1 MSSSTVLTKK
11 DENQNKSAHTD
22 TCSFMKWV
30 YSVLWANNVWI
41 LLYEVLGNET
51 ISCTSVGFVVF
62 LILYFHSL
70 TASIVFWKLVIFQ
83 IGNEQHASSWHESNR
98 MKNCLSLSHFHSL
111 PYISFLEKKGPTVA
125 QWKET
130 LTGLCCEYTVTV
142 CFSVC
147 LIIFYKAHASVCI
160 SPTLGTTNLPP
171 CKKCFSSNL
180 FILRRVE
187 QRYQPG

>member
-1 MSSSTVLTKK
+1 MRRCQLHLCWVCGLSNFVFSQSYSF
-11 DENQNKSAHTD
+11 KS
-22 TCSFMKWV
+22 FLK
-30 YSVLWANNVWI
+30 
-41 LLYEVLGNET
+41 
-51 ISCTSVGFVVF
+51 TSY
-62 LILYFHSL
+62 I
-70 TASIVFWKLVIFQ
+70 
-83 IGNEQHASSWHESNR
+83 SNR
-98 MKNCLSLSHFHSL
+98 QWAACQFMARVEQDEKLSFTFTLSFTAIHFF
-111 PYISFLEKKGPTVA
+111 PGKKGPTVA